1 MSSPR
6 TAAKTAK
13 RPAAA
18 SKPKVVAAKP
28 KVVQSGLSAEAIKLA
43 DEIERAFKKSDDV
56 ISPQAM
62 QKLMGTLCRVYSAQ
76 VENGATY
83 TPIVEGQ
90 AVSPTG
96 VMVTA
101 SGLLRAAN
109 LAVFELGMWQSWTG
123 R

>member
-13 RPAAA
+13 RQAAAPKPKVVA
-18 SKPKVVAAKP
+18 SKPKVVESA
-28 KVVQSGLSAEAIKLA
+28 LSAEAIKLA
-43 DEIERAFKKSDDV
+43 EEIERAFKKSDAA
-56 ISPQAM
+56 ISERAM
-62 QKLMGTLCRVYSAQ
+62 QKLMGALCRVYSAQ

-83 TPIVEGQ
+83 TPIAEGQ

-101 SGLLRAAN
+101 SGLLRAA
-109 LAVFELGMWQSWTG
+109 
-123 R
+123 